1 MGARRVRSGCGADP
15 GSHQDK
21 PRKPRPARRLGLP
34 FPPPVLAARGS
45 GRVTQDSS
53 TARAPRDRDRG
64 LRSYRVLG
72 IRAARRNGLLRQGAW
87 VPESPTREHMS
98 KVLGMLV
105 ALAIFAAVPAVAFG
119 QDNASHNH
127 QSGHIDQSASAG
139 SGGNAGNQGAIV
151 QQNAGRDANAA
162 VNQQQ
167 NFSTGGAN
175 VTGRGGDFRGH
186 GHGGRNFGQGGGV
199 GVRNFGVGG
208 VTLARTGFEA
218 WALALMGGLSVAGG
232 LGLLVAQ
239 RRRAGLSA

>member
-87 VPESPTREHMS
+87 VPESPRREHMS

-119 QDNASHNH
+119 QDNAS
-127 QSGHIDQSASAG
+127 SGNSQDADIDQSASAG

-186 GHGGRNFGQGGGV
+186 GHGGRNFGQGGRNFGQGGGV
-199 GVRNFGVGG
+199 GVSRFGGVGG
-208 VTLARTGFEA
+208 G
-218 WALALMGGLSVAGG
+218 
-232 LGLLVAQ
+232 
-239 RRRAGLSA
+239 

>member
-1 MGARRVRSGCGADP
+1 
-15 GSHQDK
+15 
-21 PRKPRPARRLGLP
+21 
-34 FPPPVLAARGS
+34 
-45 GRVTQDSS
+45 
-53 TARAPRDRDRG
+53 
-64 LRSYRVLG
+64 
-72 IRAARRNGLLRQGAW
+72 
-87 VPESPTREHMS
+87 MS

-119 QDNASHNH
+119 SDNASHNH

-175 VTGRGGDFRGH
+175 FRGRGGGDFRGH
-186 GHGGRNFGQGGGV
+186 GHGVRNFGVGGGGGGGV
-199 GVRNFGVGG
+199 GGVGG

-232 LGLLVAQ
+232 LGLL
-239 RRRAGLSA
+239 

>member
-1 MGARRVRSGCGADP
+1 
-15 GSHQDK
+15 
-21 PRKPRPARRLGLP
+21 
-34 FPPPVLAARGS
+34 
-45 GRVTQDSS
+45 
-53 TARAPRDRDRG
+53 
-64 LRSYRVLG
+64 
-72 IRAARRNGLLRQGAW
+72 
-87 VPESPTREHMS
+87 MS

-119 QDNASHNH
+119 SDNASHNE

-139 SGGNAGNQGAIV
+139 SGGNAGNQAAIV

-208 VTLARTGFEA
+208 GGGGGVGGVTLARTGFEA
-218 WALALMGGLSVAGG
+218 WILALIGGAALAGGVGMLA
-232 LGLLVAQ
+232 L
-239 RRRAGLSA
+239 RRRGVLSAS

>member
-1 MGARRVRSGCGADP
+1 
-15 GSHQDK
+15 
-21 PRKPRPARRLGLP
+21 
-34 FPPPVLAARGS
+34 
-45 GRVTQDSS
+45 
-53 TARAPRDRDRG
+53 
-64 LRSYRVLG
+64 
-72 IRAARRNGLLRQGAW
+72 
-87 VPESPTREHMS
+87 MS

-105 ALAIFAAVPAVAFG
+105 ALAIFAVVPAVAFG
-119 QDNASHNH
+119 QDTIS
-127 QSGHIDQSASAG
+127 SGNTQEGEIEQSASAG

-186 GHGGRNFGQGGGV
+186 GHGGRDFGRGGGV
-199 GVRNFGVGG
+199 SGVGVSGVGGGGGVGG

-232 LGLLVAQ
+232 LGLLAAQ

>member
-1 MGARRVRSGCGADP
+1 
-15 GSHQDK
+15 
-21 PRKPRPARRLGLP
+21 
-34 FPPPVLAARGS
+34 
-45 GRVTQDSS
+45 
-53 TARAPRDRDRG
+53 
-64 LRSYRVLG
+64 
-72 IRAARRNGLLRQGAW
+72 
-87 VPESPTREHMS
+87 MS

-105 ALAIFAAVPAVAFG
+105 ALAMFAAVPAVAFG
-119 QDNASHNH
+119 QTPPDGGGDVIS
-127 QSGHIDQSASAG
+127 SGNTQEGEIEQSASAG

-175 VTGRGGDFRGH
+175 VHGRGGHHFRGHGGDVDGH
-186 GHGGRNFGQGGGV
+186 GHGGVSSFGVGGG
-199 GVRNFGVGG
+199 GGVGG

-232 LGLLVAQ
+232 LGLLAAQ

>member
-1 MGARRVRSGCGADP
+1 
-15 GSHQDK
+15 
-21 PRKPRPARRLGLP
+21 
-34 FPPPVLAARGS
+34 
-45 GRVTQDSS
+45 
-53 TARAPRDRDRG
+53 
-64 LRSYRVLG
+64 
-72 IRAARRNGLLRQGAW
+72 
-87 VPESPTREHMS
+87 MS

-199 GVRNFGVGG
+199 SSFGVGGGGGGGVGG

-218 WALALMGGLSVAGG
+218 WILALIGGAALAGGVGMLALRRRGGLSA
-232 LGLLVAQ
+232 
-239 RRRAGLSA
+239 

>member
-1 MGARRVRSGCGADP
+1 
-15 GSHQDK
+15 
-21 PRKPRPARRLGLP
+21 
-34 FPPPVLAARGS
+34 
-45 GRVTQDSS
+45 
-53 TARAPRDRDRG
+53 
-64 LRSYRVLG
+64 
-72 IRAARRNGLLRQGAW
+72 
-87 VPESPTREHMS
+87 MS

-139 SGGNAGNQGAIV
+139 SGGNAGNQAAIV

-199 GVRNFGVGG
+199 SSFGVGGGGGGGVGG

-218 WALALMGGLSVAGG
+218 WILALIGGAALAGGVGMLALRRRGGLSA
-232 LGLLVAQ
+232 
-239 RRRAGLSA
+239 

>member
-1 MGARRVRSGCGADP
+1 
-15 GSHQDK
+15 
-21 PRKPRPARRLGLP
+21 
-34 FPPPVLAARGS
+34 
-45 GRVTQDSS
+45 
-53 TARAPRDRDRG
+53 
-64 LRSYRVLG
+64 
-72 IRAARRNGLLRQGAW
+72 
-87 VPESPTREHMS
+87 MS

-119 QDNASHNH
+119 QDNASHNE

-199 GVRNFGVGG
+199 GVSGVG
-208 VTLARTGFEA
+208 VASTGFEA
-218 WALALMGGLSVAGG
+218 WILALIGGAALAGGVGMLA
-232 LGLLVAQ
+232 L
-239 RRRAGLSA
+239 RRRGVLSAS